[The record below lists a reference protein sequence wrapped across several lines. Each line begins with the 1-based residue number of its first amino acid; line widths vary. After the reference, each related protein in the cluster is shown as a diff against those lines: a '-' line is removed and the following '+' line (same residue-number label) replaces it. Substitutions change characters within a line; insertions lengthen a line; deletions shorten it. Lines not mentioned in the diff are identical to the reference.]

1 MEKIFPI
8 ESSNIRKILFQIQIY
23 NLLNNIWN
31 PLKVFIVN
39 VVNFRDDSTVL
50 CWLGEGSIEAIWIK
64 SIFSMIGEGSIMVL
78 NIEAI

>member
-23 NLLNNIWN
+23 HLLNNIWN

-39 VVNFRDDSTVL
+39 FVNFRDVL
-50 CWLGEGSIEAIWIK
+50 YFAD
-64 SIFSMIGEGSIMVL
+64 
-78 NIEAI
+78 